1 LDLDQEVDKGVDEI
15 SKGIQPVSREGILTA
30 IQLVKAAVESG
41 LLGGFGDVGNMFL
54 VYGDEVEG

>member
-1 LDLDQEVDKGVDEI
+1 VDKGVDEI